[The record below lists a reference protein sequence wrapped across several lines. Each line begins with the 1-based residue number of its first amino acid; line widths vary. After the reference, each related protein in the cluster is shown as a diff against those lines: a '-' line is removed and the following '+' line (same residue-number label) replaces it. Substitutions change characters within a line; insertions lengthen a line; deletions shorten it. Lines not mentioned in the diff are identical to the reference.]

1 MPKYW
6 GKQIFRK
13 KLNDGNNNGQLRIAN
28 TTSRGARKATCAK
41 KRKEIR
47 AKVDTGCPKKKL
59 CSAKCYTVLAI
70 APVPCCSQKL
80 KLCSL
85 KKDINSSI
93 FHIKDFLRDQRGLRN
108 WWEGKSPLPILVV
121 NQHEQE
127 GSL

>member
-47 AKVDTGCPKKKL
+47 AKVDTGCPQKNYAVQNATL
-59 CSAKCYTVLAI
+59 C
-70 APVPCCSQKL
+70 
-80 KLCSL
+80 
-85 KKDINSSI
+85 
-93 FHIKDFLRDQRGLRN
+93 
-108 WWEGKSPLPILVV
+108 LP
-121 NQHEQE
+121 
-127 GSL
+127 